1 MKLSIIKN
9 NRELLRIKKYLDE
22 VNLQFPNELNISN
35 ISEYAEKLNQN
46 AEIYFLVNNDNKDI
60 GMCAIY
66 TNDYENKIIYISS
79 ISIKK
84 EYLSKGLGQV
94 LLDHIFTLKDKYNM
108 DYIKLEVKKNNTKA
122 INFYKKNGFQI
133 ITEKEDTYLMIN
145 KVK

>member
-1 MKLSIIKN
+1 MKVSIVKNISELS
-9 NRELLRIKKYLDE
+9 RIKKYLDE
-22 VNLQFPNELNISN
+22 VILQFPDELNISN
-35 ISEYAEKLNQN
+35 ISEYVEKLNQN
-46 AEIYFLVNNDNKDI
+46 AEIYFLVNKNEDI

-66 TNDYENKIIYISS
+66 SNDYENKIIYISS

-94 LLDHIFTLKDKYNM
+94 LLDYIFTLRNNYNM
-108 DYIKLEVKKNNTKA
+108 KYIKLEVKKNNIKA

-133 ITEKEDTYLMIN
+133 ITEREDTYLMIN

>member
-9 NRELLRIKKYLDE
+9 NTDLLRIKKYLDE

-46 AEIYFLVNNDNKDI
+46 AEIYFLVNSDNKDI

-108 DYIKLEVKKNNTKA
+108 EYIKLEVKKNNTKA

>member
-9 NRELLRIKKYLDE
+9 NTDLLRIKKYLDE

-46 AEIYFLVNNDNKDI
+46 AEIYFLVNSDNKDI

-122 INFYKKNGFQI
+122 INFYKKNGFLI
-133 ITEKEDTYLMIN
+133 DEEKLETYLM
-145 KVK
+145 VV

>member
-9 NRELLRIKKYLDE
+9 NTDLLRIKKYLDE

-46 AEIYFLVNNDNKDI
+46 AEIYFLVNNENQDI
-60 GMCAIY
+60 GMCAVY
-66 TNDYENKIIYISS
+66 ANDYENKIIYISS

-122 INFYKKNGFQI
+122 INFYKKNGFLI
-133 ITEKEDTYLMIN
+133 DEEKLETYLM
-145 KVK
+145 VV